1 MKALTT
7 ATNATKFTALALA
20 NLIVQGIEAFHI
32 YDFTDEQKDW
42 TLTAI
47 NFAGLG
53 VIWLTY
59 KLSKKRVPEA

>member
-1 MKALTT
+1 MWNTSMPCT
-7 ATNATKFTALALA
+7 TKFTLLAVA